1 MTVKDVFELRRQGRI
16 EEAYEA
22 IRPMY
27 AEHKGKYTSLAMFW
41 VGYDVMKKRLQEKQ
55 TAEAMAIGKALL
67 RLAPRLDDSDG
78 RCRAALLSQIARMAE
93 EVKDF
98 RLLPLLGQLTTV
110 EADWREQKTSTGFT
124 MPPIGS
130 RLLEMAYEELS
141 VEPTVD
147 NALLLMPLL
156 EQAMAVAPKDRENL
170 RCLALVYRVMG
181 EEEKAAAIAP
191 RELEKVVLPFDEKAE
206 HLQMGRWGEEMAAAY
221 LREKGYVILERN
233 WRSEHRDIDIVA
245 RVGECVVFVE
255 VKTRRNRTFNEP
267 QDAVNYRKQCHLMKS
282 INHYLK
288 QHRLD
293 LEPRFDIITI
303 VGTMD
308 SHPEILHLEDVPLR

>member
-1 MTVKDVFELRRQGRI
+1 
-16 EEAYEA
+16 
-22 IRPMY
+22 
-27 AEHKGKYTSLAMFW
+27 
-41 VGYDVMKKRLQEKQ
+41 
-55 TAEAMAIGKALL
+55 
-67 RLAPRLDDSDG
+67 
-78 RCRAALLSQIARMAE
+78 
-93 EVKDF
+93 
-98 RLLPLLGQLTTV
+98 
-110 EADWREQKTSTGFT
+110 
-124 MPPIGS
+124 
-130 RLLEMAYEELS
+130 
-141 VEPTVD
+141 
-147 NALLLMPLL
+147 
-156 EQAMAVAPKDRENL
+156 MAVAPKDRENL